1 MNELSFWE
9 VPDWG
14 RESSLNPNFV
24 MAVIILLFVVIGI
37 GIYSMAYRKIV
48 PLKEQEKTLKSALK
62 DEKAFVDG
70 IKKLEA
76 LETTWSEKL
85 ELLEDHRVPL
95 YWSRQLQAYQDVIAN
110 DISEVL
116 MVSDMAFNKRVKMVA
131 PQEGNKRGG
140 KKRGGGQK
148 SQKERVVKYKVDFTC
163 EGLPGGD
170 ANTGVS
176 QSISNSLSQ
185 ALSRHEFISP
195 YLQEFSGTVV
205 TSKKGAGAWNGREV
219 LSFQLNLLYN
229 AEIDQQ
235 QGAESTDES
244 E

>member
-24 MAVIILLFVVIGI
+24 MAVIILLFIVIGI

-48 PLKEQEKTLKSALK
+48 PLKEQENTLKSALK
-62 DEKAFVDG
+62 DEKAFIDG

-76 LETTWSEKL
+76 LETTWNEKL
-85 ELLEDHRVPL
+85 ELLDNHQVPL

-116 MVSDMAFNKRVKMVA
+116 MISSMDFNKRVKMVEA
-131 PQEGNKRGG
+131 SAGGKRGG
-140 KKRGGGQK
+140 KKK
-148 SQKERVVKYKVDFTC
+148 SQKERVVKYMVDFTC
-163 EGLPGGD
+163 EGIPSDESAGG
-170 ANTGVS
+170 S
-176 QSISNSLSQ
+176 QSISNSLSN
-185 ALSRHEFISP
+185 ALSRHAFISP
-195 YLQEFSGTVV
+195 FLQEFTGTVV
-205 TSKKGAGAWNGREV
+205 TSKQGGGAWNGREV

-229 AEIDQQ
+229 AEIEQKQ
-235 QGAESTDES
+235 KAESTHES